1 MTNQEAGAALS
12 IVERLRARLP
22 ICPFDP
28 KAPKHDLEASDP
40 CPVCSDY
47 GDERSKNLCRGAD
60 TRVMDEAADTIE
72 ELVEAL
78 KRLAESA
85 DATAWS
91 ANIGTMDS
99 AIEHARALLAKLEAG
114 DRK

>member
-1 MTNQEAGAALS
+1 
-12 IVERLRARLP
+12 
-22 ICPFDP
+22 
-28 KAPKHDLEASDP
+28 
-40 CPVCSDY
+40 
-47 GDERSKNLCRGAD
+47 
-60 TRVMDEAADTIE
+60 MDEAADTIE

>member
-78 KRLAESA
+78 RTAKRVLDHEGIPC
-85 DATAWS
+85 TQ
-91 ANIGTMDS
+91 
-99 AIEHARALLAKLEAG
+99 IERALAKLEG
-114 DRK
+114 DA